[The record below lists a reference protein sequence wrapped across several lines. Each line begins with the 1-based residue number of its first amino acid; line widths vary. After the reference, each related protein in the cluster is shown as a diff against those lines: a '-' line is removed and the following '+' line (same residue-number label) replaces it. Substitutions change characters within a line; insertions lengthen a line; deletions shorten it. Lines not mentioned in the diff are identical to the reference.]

1 VSQINN
7 AKLKLQVS
15 VRDQEEQIL
24 AFADSQNNPVIL
36 VNRQDIKDD
45 DVSAKD
51 SATGL
56 IQRNG
61 SWKISQS

>member
-1 VSQINN
+1 M
-7 AKLKLQVS
+7 
-15 VRDQEEQIL
+15 RDQEEQIL

-36 VNRQDIKDD
+36 INRQDIKDD

>member
-1 VSQINN
+1 MTQINN

-45 DVSAKD
+45 DVLLRILPLA
-51 SATGL
+51 
-56 IQRNG
+56 
-61 SWKISQS
+61 